1 MNGSDVTDGHGR
13 PVILPK
19 PLIRKI
25 NAINTR
31 PAAAMRGVSLSVVC
45 SLIEMGLAGLYVS
58 GAAARCLERLGPPE
72 QIVNQEAGL
81 SVEFG

>member
-1 MNGSDVTDGHGR
+1 MVIVG

-31 PAAAMRGVSLSVVC
+31 PAAMRGVCLSVVC
-45 SLIEMGLAGLYVS
+45 SLIEIGLALLYVS